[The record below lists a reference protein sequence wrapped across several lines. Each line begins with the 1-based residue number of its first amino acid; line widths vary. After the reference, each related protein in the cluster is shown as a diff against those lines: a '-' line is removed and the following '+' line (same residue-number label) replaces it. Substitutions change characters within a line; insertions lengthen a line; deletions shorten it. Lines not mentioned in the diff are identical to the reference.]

1 MRIYTIK
8 GIDIFVE
15 RSLLVS
21 LTSFEI
27 SVEQVSGMYVS
38 LIYSLM

>member
-1 MRIYTIK
+1 MGIYTIK
-8 GIDIFVE
+8 GIDIFVQC
-15 RSLLVS
+15 SLLVS